1 MKIVASFSRL
11 EEIKPLA
18 AAGADELYCSVDP
31 LFSFGDPVGLPSF
44 RELGRAAAAAHALGL
59 KLSLAVNHVNPV
71 FKVSE
76 EAGLVRKFSAARA
89 AGVDAFIFAN
99 PGVLAL
105 LGRADLRG
113 AQLHLSSV
121 QPCFNS
127 LTAGLFIGLGVSRVI
142 LPNQLAPLEAAA
154 LLKLC
159 AARGVDTELF
169 DYRFFGCAYVNGRCG
184 LHRPDNYTLKV
195 RVPPGSM
202 CRPELGGAALPR
214 AVNPRPAWLDRVPAL
229 SARVADRFGCGGGP
243 RLANAAS
250 FFDYFVSGVQY
261 LKYGTRPD
269 RAAVKARKVAALRA
283 MLDLA
288 EELAAALPRAEARER
303 FILKMEKWD
312 GGSVRHAS

>member
-44 RELGRAAAAAHALGL
+44 RELGRAAKAVHALGL

-76 EAGLVRKFSAARA
+76 EAALVRKFSKARA

-99 PGVLAL
+99 PGALAL
-105 LGRADLRG
+105 LGRAGLRG

-127 LTAGLFIGLGVSRVI
+127 LTAGLFIGLGVSRII
-142 LPNQLAPLEAAA
+142 LPNQLAPQEAAA

-159 AARGVDTELF
+159 AARGVETELF

-214 AVNPRPAWLDRVPAL
+214 ALNLRPAWQDRVSEL
-229 SARVADRFGCGGGP
+229 SVRVGARFGCGGGP

-250 FFDYFVSGVQY
+250 FFRFFVSGCPVLQ
-261 LKYGTRPD
+261 
-269 RAAVKARKVAALRA
+269 
-283 MLDLA
+283 
-288 EELAAALPRAEARER
+288 
-303 FILKMEKWD
+303 
-312 GGSVRHAS
+312 